1 MLNSLA
7 LLLSY
12 TRVCFGL
19 MVDKG
24 TFGADQNILFLE
36 FGDLRCVLKTF
47 LSFLSAWKCYEQ
59 LIVKRGE
66 KDCNNIYVFY
76 VSEIIAYKLSTH
88 CLVRAK
94 EVALDTR

>member
-24 TFGADQNILFLE
+24 TLGAHLKILFLE
-36 FGDLRCVLKTF
+36 FGDLRCVFKTF

-94 EVALDTR
+94 EVAL